1 MNLYLRLFWIL
12 ITAKFRPKAHL
23 LATTKIKGRIL
34 PNDLDINMHVNNGR
48 YLSIADLGRVD
59 YMVKTGFMNIMI
71 KRKWKPIVAS
81 VNARYVKGLTL
92 MQEYEL
98 TSKLLCW
105 DEKWGYFEHRFERN
119 GKLIAVVYIKGL
131 FVGPDGRVA
140 VGEAAKALGV
150 TEPSPAM
157 PDEVKDLRD
166 QKAINLK

>member
-23 LATTKIKGRIL
+23 LAITKIKGRIL
-34 PNDLDINMHVNNGR
+34 LNDLDINMHVNNGR

-59 YMVKTGFMNIMI
+59 FMAKTGFLKIMI
-71 KRKWKPIVAS
+71 ERKWKPIVAS
-81 VNARYVKGLTL
+81 VNVRYVKSLTVL
-92 MQEYEL
+92 QEYDL
-98 TSKLLCW
+98 ISKLLCW

-119 GKLIAVVYIKGL
+119 GTLIAVVYIKGL
-131 FVGPDGRVA
+131 FVGPDGRVE

-150 TEPSPAM
+150 TDPSPQM

-166 QKAINLK
+166 QKAAR